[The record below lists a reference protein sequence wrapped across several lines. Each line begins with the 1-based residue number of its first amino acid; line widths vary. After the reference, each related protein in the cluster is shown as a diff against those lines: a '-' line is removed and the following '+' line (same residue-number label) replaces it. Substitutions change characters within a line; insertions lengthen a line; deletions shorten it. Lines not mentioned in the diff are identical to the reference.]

1 MCTDVNC
8 TQCYP
13 LQDQHAH
20 ASSPPQSSSV
30 SSASRL
36 PVAAPLN
43 GSFGATRP
51 VGGASDADTD
61 VGSRARRVIFL
72 QQRTLSTDRCDEVF
86 YNQSHHQQT
95 TDLSSCGLCLNR
107 ATGDAAAASA
117 AKTQV
122 NHSTPNHASHLQ
134 ETSTMTDRRPFVGPL
149 NRLPYHSFMVN
160 KLRQIYQR
168 NVPFFAA
175 MGPFFRL
182 CMLIVII
189 NLLIRAIDSLSGS
202 LWGSLSREPIGAQ
215 QSVAQQSPTQQV
227 LSS

>member
-1 MCTDVNC
+1 
-8 TQCYP
+8 
-13 LQDQHAH
+13 
-20 ASSPPQSSSV
+20 
-30 SSASRL
+30 
-36 PVAAPLN
+36 
-43 GSFGATRP
+43 
-51 VGGASDADTD
+51 
-61 VGSRARRVIFL
+61 
-72 QQRTLSTDRCDEVF
+72 
-86 YNQSHHQQT
+86 
-95 TDLSSCGLCLNR
+95 
-107 ATGDAAAASA
+107 
-117 AKTQV
+117 
-122 NHSTPNHASHLQ
+122 
-134 ETSTMTDRRPFVGPL
+134 MTDRRPFVGPL

-202 LWGSLSREPIGAQ
+202 LWASLGGEPISAQ